1 MGAVV
6 VFAEI
11 RRGSGKAG
19 YVAIAPSAVERWLDL
34 STEELRA
41 QVSRLVSARLPGDHA
56 VWQAIRRHPSL
67 VPRIRGV
74 LSGLA
79 ATSAGSKDEAM
90 QKVWIS
96 NARAA
101 LDQITPPPVK
111 AARKPVVEEVP
122 EVEPEHVIDLREPE
136 PAQQKQ
142 PHKAIPTMLFQEPS

>member
-1 MGAVV
+1 M
-6 VFAEI
+6 
-11 RRGSGKAG
+11 
-19 YVAIAPSAVERWLDL
+19 AIGPSAVERWLDL

-41 QVSRLVSARLPGDHA
+41 QVTRLVSARLPGDHA

-74 LSGLA
+74 LSGLT
-79 ATSAGSKDEAM
+79 ATAAGSKDEAM

-96 NARAA
+96 KARAA

-111 AARKPVVEEVP
+111 AVRKPVVEEVP
-122 EVEPEHVIDLREPE
+122 VEEPEAVIELREPE
-136 PAQQKQ
+136 PQEQRQ